1 MMQAMM
7 AQKSGVDLSAF
18 TEGAASGEKGG
29 LNSSMPTGG
38 TGIAGILAAMG
49 VMAAMTGKGVGDI
62 LDNMGNFGS
71 TPQTDQMA
79 SILLRAMIQAAK
91 SDGDIDADER
101 AKIIETVGS
110 DADP

>member
-1 MMQAMM
+1 
-7 AQKSGVDLSAF
+7 
-18 TEGAASGEKGG
+18 
-29 LNSSMPTGG
+29 MPTGG

-49 VMAAMTGKGVGDI
+49 GMAAMTCKGVGDM
-62 LDNMGNFGS
+62 LDNIGNFGS

-79 SILLRAMIQAAK
+79 GILIRAMIQAAK